1 MRVSKKIL
9 LSHGGG
15 GEEMQSLISDLF
27 FNHFGNE
34 ILNKTEDSATLHVK
48 NKIAFTTDSFT
59 VTPFFF
65 NGGDIGKIAI
75 AGTVNDLISVGAKP
89 LYISCGFIIEEGF
102 LYEDLER
109 IVISMKKELEKSGA
123 KIVAGD
129 TKVVP
134 KGKAD
139 GIFINTSGI
148 GEIVCED
155 ISSHNLEEGDVIIVS
170 NEVGNHGACVL
181 ANREELKVDGDLK
194 SDCASL
200 FAPIFALFEH
210 GIKPKALRDAT
221 RGGLSAVLNE
231 WALASHVGIEI
242 NESDILVSN
251 EVKGLCEIFGFE
263 PYELANEGTMA
274 LCVRKE
280 DANEALKILRKFDE
294 CKKANAIGEVSNS
307 HKEHV
312 ILKSPWGTS
321 RFLELPKGELL
332 PRIC

>member
-1 MRVSKKIL
+1 MGRKIL

-15 GEEMQSLISDLF
+15 GEEMQSLINGLF
-27 FNHFGNE
+27 FKHFGNE
-34 ILNKTEDSATLHVK
+34 ILDKMEDSATLQVK
-48 NKIAFTTDSFT
+48 GKIAFTTDSFT
-59 VTPFFF
+59 VTPLFF

-75 AGTVNDLISVGAKP
+75 AGTVNDLVSSGAKP
-89 LYISCGFIIEEGF
+89 LYLSCGFIIEEGF

-109 IVISMKKELEKSGA
+109 IVISMKNELEKSGA

-148 GEIVCED
+148 GEIICGD
-155 ISSHNLEEGDVIIVS
+155 ISSHNLEESDMLIVS
-170 NEVGNHGACVL
+170 NEVGNHGACIL
-181 ANREELKVDGDLK
+181 ASREELKLGGELK

-200 FAPIFALFEH
+200 FFPVNALFEN
-210 GIKPKALRDAT
+210 GIKPKAIRDAT
-221 RGGLSAVLNE
+221 RGGISAVLNE
-231 WALASHVGIEI
+231 WALASNVGIEV
-242 NESDILVSN
+242 NESDILISN

-263 PYELANEGTMA
+263 PYELANEGTMV
-274 LCVRKE
+274 LCVKKE
-280 DANEALKILRKFDE
+280 DAHKTIKILREFDE
-294 CKKANAIGEVSNS
+294 CKKAGIIGTVSSFYNQ
-307 HKEHV
+307 HV

-321 RFLELPKGELL
+321 RFLESPKGELL

>member
-1 MRVSKKIL
+1 VSRKIL

-15 GEEMQSLISDLF
+15 GEEMQSLISGIF
-27 FNHFGNE
+27 FKHFGNE
-34 ILNKTEDSATLHVK
+34 ILDRMEDSAALHVK

-59 VTPFFF
+59 VTPIFF
-65 NGGDIGKIAI
+65 NGGDIGKIAV
-75 AGTVNDLISVGAKP
+75 AGTINDLLSAGAKP
-89 LYISCGFIIEEGF
+89 LYMSCGFIIEEGF

-109 IVISMKKELEKSGA
+109 IVISMKNELSKSGA

-155 ISSHNLEEGDVIIVS
+155 ISSHNLNEGDTIIVS
-170 NEVGNHGACVL
+170 NEVGNHGACIL
-181 ANREELKVDGDLK
+181 ANREELRVEGDLK

-200 FAPIFALFEH
+200 FEPILALFAR
-210 GIKPKALRDAT
+210 GIKPKAIRDAT

-231 WALASHVGIEI
+231 WALASNVGIEI
-242 NESDILVSN
+242 NESDILISN
-251 EVKGLCEIFGFE
+251 EVRGLCEIFGFE

-280 DANEALKILRKFDE
+280 DAQESLKILREFDL
-294 CKKANAIGEVSNS
+294 CKKAGIIGTVLNS
-307 HKEHV
+307 YNQHV

-321 RFLELPKGELL
+321 RFLEPPKGELL

>member
-1 MRVSKKIL
+1 VSKKIL

-15 GEEMQSLISDLF
+15 GEEMQSLINKLF
-27 FNHFGNE
+27 FKHFGNE
-34 ILNKTEDSATLHVK
+34 ILDKTEDSATLHVK
-48 NKIAFTTDSFT
+48 NQIAFTTDSFT
-59 VTPFFF
+59 VTPIFFS
-65 NGGDIGKIAI
+65 GGDIGKIAI
-75 AGTVNDLISVGAKP
+75 AGTVNDLVSAGAKP

-109 IVISMKKELEKSGA
+109 IVVSMKEELQKSGA

-134 KGKAD
+134 RGKAD

-148 GEIVCED
+148 GEIVCEN
-155 ISSHNLEEGDVIIVS
+155 ISSHNLSEGDALIIS
-170 NEVGNHGACVL
+170 NEIGNHGACIL
-181 ANREELKVDGDLK
+181 ANREELKVGGDLK

-200 FAPIFALFEH
+200 FKPIFALFER
-210 GIKPKALRDAT
+210 GIKPKAIRDAT

-231 WALASHVGIEI
+231 WALASNVGIEI
-242 NESDILVSN
+242 NESDISISN

-280 DANEALKILRKFDE
+280 DAQNAVKILKEFEE
-294 CKKANAIGEVSNS
+294 CKKANIAGRVLGSYN
-307 HKEHV
+307 KHV

>member
-1 MRVSKKIL
+1 M

-15 GEEMQSLISDLF
+15 GEEMQSLINGLF
-27 FNHFGNE
+27 FKHFGNE
-34 ILNKTEDSATLHVK
+34 ILDRMEDSATLNVK
-48 NKIAFTTDSFT
+48 GKIAFTTDSFT
-59 VTPFFF
+59 VTPIFF
-65 NGGDIGKIAI
+65 NGGDIGKIAV
-75 AGTVNDLISVGAKP
+75 AGTVNDLVSAGAKP
-89 LYISCGFIIEEGF
+89 LYLSCGFIIEEGF

-109 IVISMKKELEKSGA
+109 IVISMKEELQKSGA

-134 KGKAD
+134 RGKAD

-148 GEIVCED
+148 GEIICDD
-155 ISSHNLEEGDVIIVS
+155 ISSHNLSFGDTIIIT
-170 NEVGNHGACVL
+170 NEVGNHGACIL

-200 FAPIFALFEH
+200 FAPISELFKR
-210 GIKPKALRDAT
+210 GIKPKAIRDAT

-231 WALASHVGIEI
+231 WALSSNVGIEV
-242 NESDILVSN
+242 NESDILISN

-274 LCVRKE
+274 LCVKKE
-280 DANEALKILRKFDE
+280 DAQNALKILREFDE
-294 CKKANAIGEVSNS
+294 CKKANIIGVVLDSYKG
-307 HKEHV
+307 HA

-321 RFLELPKGELL
+321 RFLEPPKGELL

>member
-1 MRVSKKIL
+1 MSDNKKIL

-15 GEEMQSLISDLF
+15 GEEMQSLIGGLF
-27 FNHFGNE
+27 FKHFGNE
-34 ILNKTEDSATLHVK
+34 ILDKMEDSATLDVK
-48 NKIAFTTDSFT
+48 GKIAFTTDSFT
-59 VTPFFF
+59 VTPLFF

-75 AGTVNDLISVGAKP
+75 AGTVNDLVSAGARP

-102 LYEDLER
+102 LYKDLEQ
-109 IVISMKKELEKSGA
+109 IVLSMKAELEKSGA

-148 GEIVCED
+148 GEIICGD
-155 ISSHNLEEGDVIIVS
+155 ISSHNLNEGDAIIIS
-170 NEVGNHGACVL
+170 NEVGNHGACIL
-181 ANREELKVDGDLK
+181 ANREELRVSGDLK

-200 FAPIFALFEH
+200 FAPVSALFEN

-231 WALASHVGIEI
+231 WALASNVGIEV

-251 EVKGLCEIFGFE
+251 EVRGLCEIFGFE

-274 LCVRKE
+274 ICVKQE
-280 DANEALKILRKFDE
+280 DAEKALEILREFDE
-294 CKKANAIGEVSNS
+294 CKKANIIGKVLNS
-307 HKEHV
+307 YKQRV

-321 RFLELPKGELL
+321 RFLEPPKGELL

>member
-1 MRVSKKIL
+1 VSKKIL

-15 GEEMQSLISDLF
+15 GEEMQSLINSLF

-34 ILNKTEDSATLHVK
+34 ILNKTEDSATLHVN

-102 LYEDLER
+102 SYEDLEK
-109 IVISMKKELEKSGA
+109 IVISMKEEMKKSGA

-148 GEIVCED
+148 GEIVCEN
-155 ISSHNLEEGDVIIVS
+155 ISSHNLSEGDVIIVS
-170 NEVGNHGACVL
+170 NEVGNHGACIL

-200 FAPIFALFEH
+200 FAPIFALFER

-242 NESDILVSN
+242 YESDISVSN
-251 EVKGLCEIFGFE
+251 EVRGLCEIFGFE

-274 LCVRKE
+274 LCVKKE
-280 DANEALKILRKFDE
+280 DANETLKILREFDE
-294 CKKANAIGEVSNS
+294 CKKANVIGTVSNS
-307 HKEHV
+307 YKQHV

>member
-1 MRVSKKIL
+1 MSKKIL

-15 GEEMQSLISDLF
+15 GEEMQSLISNLF
-27 FNHFGNE
+27 FSHFNNE

-75 AGTVNDLISVGAKP
+75 AGTVNDLVSVGAKP

-102 LYEDLER
+102 LYDDLER

-148 GEIVCED
+148 GEIVCEN
-155 ISSHNLEEGDVIIVS
+155 ISSHNLEEGDAIIVS
-170 NEVGNHGACVL
+170 NEVGNHGACIL

-210 GIKPKALRDAT
+210 GIRPKALRDAT

-280 DANEALKILRKFDE
+280 DANETLKILRKFDE

-307 HKEHV
+307 HKGHV
-312 ILKSPWGTS
+312 ILKSLWGTS

>member
-1 MRVSKKIL
+1 MNKKIL

-15 GEEMQSLISDLF
+15 GEEMQSLINNLF
-27 FNHFGNE
+27 FSHFGNE

-48 NKIAFTTDSFT
+48 SKIAFTTDSFT

-65 NGGDIGKIAI
+65 SGGDIGKIAI
-75 AGTVNDLISVGAKP
+75 AGTVNDLISAGAKP

-102 LYEDLER
+102 LYDDLEK
-109 IVISMKKELEKSGA
+109 IVISMKEEMKKSGA

-148 GEIVCED
+148 GEIVCEN
-155 ISSHNLEEGDVIIVS
+155 ISSHNLDEGDVIIVS
-170 NEVGNHGACVL
+170 NEVGNHGACIL
-181 ANREELKVDGDLK
+181 ANREELKVSGDLK

-200 FAPIFALFEH
+200 FEPIFALFKH

-231 WALASHVGIEI
+231 WVLASNVCIEI
-242 NESDILVSN
+242 NESDIPTSN

-263 PYELANEGTMA
+263 PYELANEGTMV
-274 LCVRKE
+274 LCVKKE
-280 DANEALKILRKFDE
+280 DAKKTIEILREFDE
-294 CKKANAIGEVSNS
+294 CKKANIIGVVSS
-307 HKEHV
+307 SYKEHV
-312 ILKSPWGTS
+312 ILKSSWGTS

>member
-1 MRVSKKIL
+1 VSKKIL

-15 GEEMQSLISDLF
+15 GEEMQSLISGLF
-27 FNHFGNE
+27 FKHFANE
-34 ILNKTEDSATLHVK
+34 ILDKMEDSAALYVK

-59 VTPFFF
+59 VTPIFF
-65 NGGDIGKIAI
+65 NGGDIGKIAV
-75 AGTVNDLISVGAKP
+75 AGTINDLLSAGAKP
-89 LYISCGFIIEEGF
+89 FYMSCGFIIEEGF
-102 LYEDLER
+102 LYEDLES
-109 IVISMKKELEKSGA
+109 IVISMKKELQKSGA

-148 GEIVCED
+148 GEIVCEN
-155 ISSHNLEEGDVIIVS
+155 ISSHNLSEGDTIIVS
-170 NEVGNHGACVL
+170 NEVGNHGACIL
-181 ANREELKVDGDLK
+181 ANREELRVDGDLK

-200 FAPIFALFEH
+200 SAPILALFER

-231 WALASHVGIEI
+231 WALASNVGIEI

-251 EVKGLCEIFGFE
+251 EVRGLCEIFGFE
-263 PYELANEGTMA
+263 PYELANEGTIA
-274 LCVRKE
+274 ICVRKE
-280 DANEALKILRKFDE
+280 DAKETLKILREFDE
-294 CKKANAIGEVSNS
+294 CKKAGIIGTVLNS
-307 HKEHV
+307 YNQHV

-321 RFLELPKGELL
+321 RFLEPPKGELL